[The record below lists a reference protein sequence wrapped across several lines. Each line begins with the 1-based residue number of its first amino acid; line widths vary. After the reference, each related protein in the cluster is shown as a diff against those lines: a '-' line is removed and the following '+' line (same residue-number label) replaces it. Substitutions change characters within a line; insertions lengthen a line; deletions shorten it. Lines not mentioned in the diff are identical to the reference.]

1 MLLRS
6 ILAVALMATSC
17 HVMAQSPK
25 DDPDYKESDAPA
37 APTFDASRLI
47 PFDVSTASSL
57 RFGVDPQTLSISKDG
72 IVRYVVVAR
81 SSSGTINAMFEG
93 IRCSTG
99 EFKTYA
105 RYNPGSG
112 WNQVAD
118 PQWASMIGSRNS
130 SHTYWLSRQGAC
142 SDSGTPIRVDD
153 IVRDLRRPNSRGG
166 IYPF

>member
-1 MLLRS
+1 MRLRR
-6 ILAVALMATSC
+6 ILAVLLMASAC
-17 HVMAQSPK
+17 PVIAQTPR

-37 APTFDASRLI
+37 APAFEASRVI
-47 PFDVSTASSL
+47 PFDVSAASAL
-57 RFGVDPQTLSISKDG
+57 RFGVDPQTMSISKDG

-93 IRCSTG
+93 IRCSSG

-118 PQWASMIGSRNS
+118 PQWVAMISNRNS
-130 SHTYWLSRQGAC
+130 SHAYQLSRQGAC
-142 SDSGTPIRVDD
+142 PEGGTPNRVDD
-153 IVRDLRRPNSRGG
+153 VVRELLRPNSRGG
-166 IYPF
+166 VYPF

>member
-1 MLLRS
+1 MLLRR
-6 ILAVALMATSC
+6 VWVVVLMAATC
-17 HVMAQSPK
+17 HAMAQSPT
-25 DDPDYKESDAPA
+25 DDPDYKESE
-37 APTFDASRLI
+37 APTVPVFEASRAI

-99 EFKTYA
+99 EYKTYA

-112 WNQVAD
+112 WSQVPD
-118 PQWASMIGSRNS
+118 PQWSSMIGSRNS
-130 SHTYWLSRQGAC
+130 SHTYQLSKQGAC
-142 SDSGTPIRVDD
+142 SDNGTPIRVDD
-153 IVRDLRRPNSRGG
+153 IVRELRRPNPRGG
-166 IYPF
+166 IYPY

>member
-1 MLLRS
+1 M
-6 ILAVALMATSC
+6 VALVAMAC
-17 HVMAQSPK
+17 HAMAQAPK
-25 DDPDYKESDAPA
+25 DDPDYKESDAPP
-37 APTFDASRLI
+37 APAFEASRVI
-47 PFDVSTASSL
+47 PFEVSAASSL

-72 IVRYVVVAR
+72 IVRFVVVAR

-105 RYNPGSG
+105 RYNPSSG
-112 WNQVAD
+112 WNQVSD
-118 PQWASMIGSRNS
+118 PQWASMVGSRNS
-130 SHTYWLSRQGAC
+130 THTYQLSRQGAC
-142 SDSGTPIRVDD
+142 PDGGTPIRVDD